1 MRRLLLLLALAACDE
16 SPPERPPVP
25 LPEGVVAQ
33 GAAARAAALAAPGPP
48 VDAAL
53 LAEGAR
59 GFAPFCTPCHG
70 VTGAGDGVVMRH
82 GHPPIPPLP
91 RDAARSMAALAANLH
106 GAHPAEGRIPPRLR
120 WAIARH
126 VERLP

>member
-1 MRRLLLLLALAACDE
+1 MRPLLLLLALAACDE

-33 GAAARAAALAAPGPP
+33 GTAARAAALAEPGPP
-48 VDAAL
+48 VDEAL
-53 LAEGAR
+53 LAEGRR
-59 GFAPFCTPCHG
+59 GFATFCAPCHG
-70 VTGAGDGVVMRH
+70 PAGAGDGVVTRH
-82 GHPPIPPLP
+82 SHPPIPPLP
-91 RDAARSMAALAANLH
+91 REAASSMRAMAVNLH
-106 GAHPAEGRIPPRLR
+106 GAHPSEGRIPPPLR